1 MTISRGNKKLSFANQ
16 RVMGEIM
23 AQINRVAQLY
33 HDNFLFATQEIQT
46 GVVPQHH
53 REVYEKASKDNKKHK
68 NNAVKK

>member
-1 MTISRGNKKLSFANQ
+1 
-16 RVMGEIM
+16 M